1 MPSETIKDTRLWLLL
16 EYKVKL
22 EPCYKE
28 TPTDIAKR

>member
-1 MPSETIKDTRLWLLL
+1 MPSETIEDTRLWSLLK
-16 EYKVKL
+16 YKVKL